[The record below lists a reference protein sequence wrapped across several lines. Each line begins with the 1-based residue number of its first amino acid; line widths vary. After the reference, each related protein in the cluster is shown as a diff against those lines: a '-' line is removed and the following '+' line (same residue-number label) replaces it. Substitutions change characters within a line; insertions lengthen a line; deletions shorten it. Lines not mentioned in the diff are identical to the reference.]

1 MRTPRITPV
10 IVITTPISQST
21 ASARY
26 WFGAL
31 DRENR
36 AVVIAYG
43 LIAALIV
50 LGAIFVTPN
59 FLSPTF
65 LLQQLRQSSFLG
77 IIAAGQ
83 MIVILTGN
91 IDLSVSW
98 TLNLAAVVA
107 TAVAAGHNEQFIP
120 CLLVGLG
127 IGPVVGFLHGFGV
140 A

>member
-1 MRTPRITPV
+1 MTAITAM
-10 IVITTPISQST
+10 INRST
-21 ASARY
+21 ASARN
-26 WFGAL
+26 WLGTL
-31 DRENR
+31 ERENR

-50 LGAIFVTPN
+50 MGAIFVTPN
-59 FLSPTF
+59 FISPTF

-98 TLNLAAVVA
+98 TLNLSAVIA
-107 TAVAAGHNEQFIP
+107 TATAAGRND
-120 CLLVGLG
+120 LLL
-127 IGPVVGFLHGFGV
+127 P
-140 A
+140 